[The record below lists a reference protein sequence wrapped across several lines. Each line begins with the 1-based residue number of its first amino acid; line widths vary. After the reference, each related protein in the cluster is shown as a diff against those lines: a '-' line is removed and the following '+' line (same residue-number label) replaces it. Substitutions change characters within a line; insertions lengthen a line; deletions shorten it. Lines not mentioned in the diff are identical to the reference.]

1 MQLLVVW
8 LNMNLPTQSTSK
20 GLFFSKLRLML
31 LAVISHPDSLIKMG
45 VHLKY
50 FFIALAESVD
60 AAIIKEAFCAALCTL
75 VANVIDFYL
84 LDFLFL

>member
-1 MQLLVVW
+1 
-8 LNMNLPTQSTSK
+8 
-20 GLFFSKLRLML
+20 ML

-60 AAIIKEAFCAALCTL
+60 AAIIKEAFVQLYVL
-75 VANVIDFYL
+75 WWQNVIDFIY
-84 LDFLFL
+84 